1 MQLTMNDIM
10 NFDLLDSARVLSGE
24 KYLKERYVEWVS
36 ITENPV
42 ENFVRKNELV
52 LTTGIGCEQ
61 NIDAFGQYVQDVVDS
76 EASALAVATGRYIYD
91 IPTEV
96 IQLAEQAQFP
106 IIDIPWE
113 IRFADITH
121 EVMKELNRRQQQEL
135 KESEKV
141 QQQLINI
148 LLNGGN
154 LDKVAQYVGKHIQA
168 PVLITDKDGQVKGS
182 ARQTKEIRSMWGKLR
197 ADNKVPHHTFITD
210 DTTHHPLH
218 QKIHKLDHPPWKI
231 VQLPIIQDVH
241 RVLGFLFI
249 ILHSTH
255 PLKEHLSHFSIN
267 LLEHASTASALWFL
281 RENAVLETEFKLR
294 DDFVCSI
301 AKGDLTSWERISERA
316 RLLGYDVSVPYVCIV
331 GYPENLRAM
340 YEKSDQIKHTSYEK
354 WLHSMVYY
362 IEEEVVFA
370 SQSLEKQL
378 LMTYQLDEIIIF
390 LEATVV
396 SRKDSVHYF
405 LDLLERRLGN
415 LLPGVVMSWGIG
427 RVYDE
432 ELKFT
437 KSYRDAQQSLEIG
450 RRQKGPGQRMYYD
463 DSKVERILLSLSEN
477 EEVQHLSESVITPL
491 INYDQVRQMELVRT
505 FIIFTQHH
513 YNVSKT
519 ARSLSLHR
527 QSLLYRLRKIEKL
540 TKLSLVNPDDLF
552 LLNLSIR
559 IWLATSAPE
568 DARNYIHSQK
578 PLIE

>member
-1 MQLTMNDIM
+1 MQLTMKDIM

-24 KYLKERYVEWVS
+24 KYLNERFVEWVS
-36 ITENPV
+36 ITESPV

-52 LTTGIGCEQ
+52 LTTGMGCEQ
-61 NIDAFGQYVQDVVDS
+61 SIEAFEQYVQDVVDS

-96 IQLAEQAQFP
+96 IQFAEQAQFP
-106 IIDIPWE
+106 IIEVPWE

-121 EVMKELNRRQQQEL
+121 EVMKELTRRQQQEL

-141 QQQLINI
+141 QQQLLNI

-154 LDKVAQYVGKHIQA
+154 LEKVAQYVGKQIHT

-182 ARQTKEIRSMWGKLR
+182 ARQNQDIRVMWEELR
-197 ADNKVPHHTFITD
+197 SNNKVPEQASITEE
-210 DTTHHPLH
+210 TTHHPFH
-218 QKIHKLDHPPWKI
+218 QKIHKIDHFPWTI

-241 RVLGFLFI
+241 RVLGYLFI
-249 ILHSTH
+249 LLHSTH
-255 PLKEHLSHFSIN
+255 SLKTELTSFSIN
-267 LLEHASTASALWFL
+267 LLEHASTVSALWFL
-281 RENAVLETEFKLR
+281 RENAILETELKLR

-316 RLLGYDVSVPYVCIV
+316 RLLGYDVNVPYVCIV

-340 YEKSDQIKHTSYEK
+340 YENSDQIKHSSYEK
-354 WLHSMVYY
+354 WLHSMIHY
-362 IEEEVVFA
+362 IEEEIIFA
-370 SQSLEKQL
+370 SQSLEKQI
-378 LMTYQLDEIIIF
+378 LMTYQLDELIIF
-390 LEATVV
+390 LEASVV
-396 SRKDSVHYF
+396 TRKDGVHYF
-405 LDLLERRLGN
+405 LDLVERRLGN
-415 LLPGVVMSWGIG
+415 LLPGVEMSWGIG

-450 RRQKGPGQRMYYD
+450 RRQKGPGHRMYYD
-463 DSKVERILLSLSEN
+463 DSKVERVLLSLSDN
-477 EEVQHLSESVITPL
+477 EEVQQLSDTVITPL
-491 INYDQVRQMELVRT
+491 IKYDRVRQMELVRT

-513 YNVSKT
+513 FNVSKT
-519 ARSLSLHR
+519 ARTLSLHR

-540 TKLSLVNPDDLF
+540 TSLSLVNPDDLF

-559 IWLATSAPE
+559 IWLATAAPE
-568 DARNYIHSQK
+568 DARHYIYSQK
-578 PLIE
+578 PAIE